1 MTYLLQRI
9 GMGLLLLFC
18 VSVLTFGA
26 MNILG
31 DPLFNVVGP
40 TAAQYDS
47 LEEAAANGTITPS
60 DQEILDKL
68 RAARAE
74 YNLDK
79 SLPERYVIWATGF
92 VTGDFGVQFSE
103 DGEPPVSDLIK
114 ERLPRTF
121 TLLVM
126 GQLLAALIAIPWA
139 VFSASRA
146 NGPFDRS
153 STVVSF
159 AMLAMPAFALGIVLK
174 YFLSIKLDIF
184 PQTYSAGD
192 PWRSQLWQLTLPA
205 LVIAIPA
212 AAIYQRLL
220 RTDLITT
227 LQEDFILMARSKGV
241 PRNRVLFRHAL
252 RPSMFSFI
260 TVFAINTGALIGGTL
275 VIERI
280 FLIPGLGTSIVEA
293 ILREDFPVVLA
304 IVMLVSAAFVILNL
318 LVDIV
323 YSLLDP
329 RVRA

>member
-1 MTYLLQRI
+1 VFYWSQRI
-9 GMGLLLLFC
+9 GLGLMLLFF

-31 DPLFNVVGP
+31 DPLFNIVGP

-47 LEEAAANGTITPS
+47 LEQAAADGTITPP

-68 RAARAE
+68 RSARAE

-79 SLPERYVIWATGF
+79 SLPERYAIGAAGF

-103 DGEPPVSDLIK
+103 DGEPPVSNLIK
-114 ERLPRTF
+114 ERLPRTL

-126 GQLLAALIAIPWA
+126 AQLFAAIIAIPWA
-139 VFSASRA
+139 VLSASKA
-146 NGPFDRS
+146 NSFFDRS
-153 STVVSF
+153 GTIASF
-159 AMLAMPAFALGIVLK
+159 AMLAMPSFALGIVLK
-174 YFLSIKLDIF
+174 YVFSIKLDIF
-184 PQTYSAGD
+184 PQTYTAGD
-192 PWRSQLWQLTLPA
+192 SWQEHLWQLTLPA
-205 LVIAIPA
+205 LTIAIPA
-212 AAIYQRLL
+212 AAVYQRLL

-227 LQEDFILMARSKGV
+227 LQDDFILMARSKGV
-241 PRNRVLFRHAL
+241 PKRRVLFGHAL

-260 TVFAINTGALIGGTL
+260 TVFAINTGALIGGAL

-304 IVMLVSAAFVILNL
+304 IVMLVSAAFVALNL
-318 LVDIV
+318 VVDV
-323 YSLLDP
+323 LYSLLDP
-329 RVRA
+329 RVRT

>member
-1 MTYLLQRI
+1 M
-9 GMGLLLLFC
+9 LLFF

-31 DPLFNVVGP
+31 DPLFNIVGP

-47 LEEAAANGTITPS
+47 LEQAAADGTITPP

-68 RAARAE
+68 RSARAE

-79 SLPERYVIWATGF
+79 SLPERYAIWAAGF

-103 DGEPPVSDLIK
+103 DGEPPVSNLIK
-114 ERLPRTF
+114 ERLPRTL

-126 GQLLAALIAIPWA
+126 AQLFAAIIAIPWA
-139 VFSASRA
+139 VLSASKA
-146 NGPFDRS
+146 NSFFDRS
-153 STVVSF
+153 GTIASF
-159 AMLAMPAFALGIVLK
+159 AMLAMPSFALGIVLK
-174 YFLSIKLDIF
+174 YVFSIKLDIF
-184 PQTYSAGD
+184 PQTYTAGD
-192 PWRSQLWQLTLPA
+192 SWQEHLWQLTLPA
-205 LVIAIPA
+205 LTIAIPA
-212 AAIYQRLL
+212 AAVYQRLL

-227 LQEDFILMARSKGV
+227 LQDDFILMARSKGV
-241 PRNRVLFRHAL
+241 PKRRVLFGHAL

-260 TVFAINTGALIGGTL
+260 TVFAINTGALIGGAL

-304 IVMLVSAAFVILNL
+304 IVMLVSAAFVALNL
-318 LVDIV
+318 VVDV
-323 YSLLDP
+323 LYSLLDP
-329 RVRA
+329 RVRT

>member
-1 MTYLLQRI
+1 MFYWSQRI
-9 GMGLLLLFC
+9 GLGLMLLFF

-31 DPLFNVVGP
+31 DPLFNIVGP

-47 LEEAAANGTITPS
+47 LEEAAADGTITPS

-68 RAARAE
+68 RSARAE

-79 SLPERYVIWATGF
+79 SLPERYAIWAAGF
-92 VTGDFGVQFSE
+92 ATGDFGVQFSE
-103 DGEPPVSDLIK
+103 DGEPPVSNLIK
-114 ERLPRTF
+114 ERLPRTL

-126 GQLLAALIAIPWA
+126 AQLFAAIIAIPWA
-139 VFSASRA
+139 VLSAAKA
-146 NGPFDRS
+146 NSHFDRS
-153 STVVSF
+153 GTIVSF
-159 AMLAMPAFALGIVLK
+159 AMLAMPSFALGIVLK
-174 YFLSIKLDIF
+174 YLFSIKLDIF
-184 PQTYSAGD
+184 PQTYTAGD
-192 PWRSQLWQLTLPA
+192 SWQAHLWQLTLPA
-205 LVIAIPA
+205 LTIAIPA
-212 AAIYQRLL
+212 AAVYQRLL

-227 LQEDFILMARSKGV
+227 LQDDFILMARSKGV
-241 PRNRVLFRHAL
+241 PKRRVLFGHAL

-304 IVMLVSAAFVILNL
+304 IVMLVSAAFVALNL
-318 LVDIV
+318 IVDV
-323 YSLLDP
+323 LYSLLDP